1 LKEALGADDWLLIWT
16 PDYTY
21 AQFQVTCRVKKV
33 DTNIVV
39 RIGSTLDALRI
50 QKSVFL
56 EDSKRAGASQIDR
69 LIRAEQEKSA
79 IQKSKDL
86 KDSLGDQLTTL
97 DREHAFSSMSSDAYH

>member
-1 LKEALGADDWLLIWT
+1 MWS

-21 AQFQVTCRVKKV
+21 AQFQVACRVKRV

-39 RIGSTLDALRI
+39 KIGRTISALRI
-50 QKSVFL
+50 RKSVFL

-69 LIRAEQEKSA
+69 LTRAEQEKSA

-86 KDSLGDQLTTL
+86 KDSLGDRLTIL
-97 DREHAFSSMSSDAYH
+97 DREQAFSSMSGDAYH